1 MLEEDYSLKEV
12 DSDELRELLAE
23 SEALEEPESGASAI
37 CERIASLRSR
47 GLRQALPAL
56 MMELERIARE
66 PLSAE
71 ERIAVMHC
79 VKKPV
84 LKAIAS
90 LPKPRGPAP
99 VAASPGAN
107 ANTLEQRLLLL
118 MIYNLRKTLHEIDRT
133 QSSRYA
139 DDDSERIW
147 VLQHLFRFFTR
158 QIRYGIDWDRPLPQH
173 TWRDLHDLFVYL
185 VVRGMVQLT
194 ADFSVSIFDEDF
206 DAEIEYKRALLLGL
220 ADRMTNRKAK
230 TVDFFKELKFWAS
243 ETRLQDPSG
252 LVGQSGLIKLEVT
265 QDEPPLLF
273 EGVLAQSF
281 RGWVVR
287 LPEAFRDYIDSVN
300 HGVRA
305 SPPA

>member
-23 SEALEEPESGASAI
+23 SEALEEPVSGASAI

-56 MMELERIARE
+56 MMELERTARE
-66 PLSAE
+66 TLSAE
-71 ERIAVMHC
+71 ERITVMHC

-90 LPKPRGPAP
+90 LPKPHGPAP
-99 VAASPGAN
+99 SGAN
-107 ANTLEQRLLLL
+107 ATTLEQRLLLL

-173 TWRDLHDLFVYL
+173 SWRDLHDLFVYL

-194 ADFSVSIFDEDF
+194 SDFSVSIFDEDF

-220 ADRMTNRKAK
+220 ADRLTNRRAK
-230 TVDFFKELKFWAS
+230 TEDFFKELKRWAS
-243 ETRLQDPSG
+243 ETRLQDPNS
-252 LVGQSGLIKLEVT
+252 LVGQSGLIKLDVT

-287 LPEAFRDYIDSVN
+287 PPEAFRDYIDSVN
-300 HGVRA
+300 HGQRA
-305 SPPA
+305 APSA

>member
-12 DSDELRELLAE
+12 DSEELRELLAE
-23 SEALEEPESGASAI
+23 SETLPEPVSGASAI
-37 CERIASLRSR
+37 CERIQALRSR

-56 MMELERIARE
+56 MMELEHVARDT
-66 PLSAE
+66 LSAE

-79 VKKPV
+79 LKKPV

-90 LPKPRGPAP
+90 LPKPHGPAP
-99 VAASPGAN
+99 SGAN
-107 ANTLEQRLLLL
+107 ANTNTLEQRMLLL

-139 DDDSERIW
+139 DEDSERIW

-158 QIRYGIDWDRPLPQH
+158 QIRYAIDWNRPLPQH

-194 ADFSVSIFDEDF
+194 SDFSVSIFDEDF

-220 ADRMTNRKAK
+220 ADRLTNRRAK
-230 TVDFFKELKFWAS
+230 TDDFFKELKRWAS
-243 ETRLQDPSG
+243 ETRLQDPNA
-252 LVGQSGLIKLEVT
+252 LIGQSGLIKLEVT

-287 LPEAFRDYIDSVN
+287 PPESFREFIDSVN
-300 HGVRA
+300 HGQR
-305 SPPA
+305 SPA